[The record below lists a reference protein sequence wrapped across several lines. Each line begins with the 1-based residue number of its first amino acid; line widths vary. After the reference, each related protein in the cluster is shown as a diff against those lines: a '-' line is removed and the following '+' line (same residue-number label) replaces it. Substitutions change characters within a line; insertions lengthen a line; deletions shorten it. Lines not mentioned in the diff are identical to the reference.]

1 MFFAYSFL
9 NRSLSEEYLGLSSQ
23 GGAMSSL
30 PTAVYWVVSGIV
42 LHFLKEQYLK
52 TVQKF
57 RDELKRELLGKKTAG
72 AALLANYEKRG
83 KHLARIRKLYEW
95 LDTLAY
101 VVVIATLIWNIFG
114 TFVDFFDKP
123 SC

>member
-1 MFFAYSFL
+1 
-9 NRSLSEEYLGLSSQ
+9 
-23 GGAMSSL
+23 
-30 PTAVYWVVSGIV
+30 VSGIV

-83 KHLARIRKLYEW
+83 KHLARIRKFYEW

-101 VVVIATLIWNIFG
+101 VVVIATLIWNIRR
-114 TFVDFFDKP
+114 FF
-123 SC
+123 